1 MNGGRHLEAAPT
13 DERQPLMSH
22 MFETGF
28 SVREVPWHGLGTVT
42 GDYPENWAAARTLA
56 GLDWEPEE
64 VPAYEMDEVF
74 ADGRC
79 TVKLIED
86 FKQIKRTD
94 TGARLAIVKDGYEL
108 ITHDVFGEIFEAI
121 LEKSDGQ
128 IKYETA
134 GSLDGGKKV
143 WVLSRLGGEI
153 ELPGD
158 PSPLQPYMA
167 LMTSHD
173 GTAALRVIGTGVRIV
188 CMNTWHAAD
197 LDSSMRGSS
206 FSFKHTKNWR
216 TRVEDAKKALT
227 NTQEN
232 IDHVVE
238 EAKAMLRVQVTA
250 SQVKWFIR
258 EFAVH
263 RTIANTVGKQAFGKR
278 ELAAR
283 LEQPRVKASMD
294 FTVKTL
300 TDIFDS
306 KTTEGI
312 RGTMWGMVQAAGEF
326 ADHHRD
332 TASPES
338 YFSRT
343 VLADREPL
351 KLAALSLAGK
361 ASEQ

>member
-1 MNGGRHLEAAPT
+1 
-13 DERQPLMSH
+13 MSH

-28 SVREVPWHGLGTVT
+28 SVREVPWHGLGEVPA
-42 GDYPENWAAARTLA
+42 GYPGNWAAARTLA
-56 GLDWEPEE
+56 GLDWDPEE

-94 TGARLAIVKDGYEL
+94 TGARLAIAKDGYQL

-121 LEKSDGQ
+121 QEKSDGEVL
-128 IKYETA
+128 YETA

-143 WVLSRLGGEI
+143 WVLSKLGKEI

-158 PSPLQPYMA
+158 PSPMQPYMA

-173 GTAALRVIGTGVRIV
+173 GTAALRVIGTCVRIV

-197 LDSSMRGSS
+197 VDSSMRGST
-206 FSFKHTKNWR
+206 FSFKHTRNWR
-216 TRVEDAKKALT
+216 DRVEDAKKALT

-232 IDHVVE
+232 IDHVVA
-238 EAKAMLRVQVTA
+238 EAKDMLRVKLNAKQVN
-250 SQVKWFIR
+250 WFIN
-258 EFAVH
+258 EFAIH
-263 RTIANTVGKQAFGKR
+263 RTISNTVGKQAFGKR

-283 LEQPRVKASMD
+283 LDQPRVKASLD

-300 TDIFDS
+300 TQIMES
-306 KTTEGI
+306 PTTEGI
-312 RGTMWGMVQAAGEF
+312 RGSMWGLVQAGGEF
-326 ADHHRD
+326 ADHYRE
-332 TASPES
+332 TANQGS
-338 YFSRT
+338 YFNRT

-351 KLAALSLAGK
+351 KLAAVALAAK
-361 ASEQ
+361 AAEQ